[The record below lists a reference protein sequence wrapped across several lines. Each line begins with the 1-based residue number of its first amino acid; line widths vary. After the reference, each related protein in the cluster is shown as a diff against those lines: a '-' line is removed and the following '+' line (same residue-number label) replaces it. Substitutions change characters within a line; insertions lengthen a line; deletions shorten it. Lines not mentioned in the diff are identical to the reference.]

1 MRIPIYSGHLFRQI
15 TGRLNTAVLVRPVDL
30 WTRRYRYNSAWLLTM
45 VALPTSPQA
54 QHQSKWPDLNRNR
67 WPVLSEIRTAM
78 VAFLA
83 DAYPE
88 TGLAPP
94 PGASRERADYLQMI
108 QFGSTSMDMMLS
120 QVRIHEHMLPQSER
134 DPRMAARYRKKFLEE
149 VEPQLARR
157 VRGDAVCL
165 RRYVHRRGLHHRL
178 QCVLGE
184 GLRALPGRSVPALP
198 EVAEDAPSPRRR
210 PRGCARILSGR
221 ARRRAHHV
229 QVYGIGV
236 RPL

>member
-30 WTRRYRYNSAWLLTM
+30 WTRRYRYDLAWLLTM

-67 WPVLSEIRTAM
+67 WPVLSESAPAM

-157 VRGDAVCL
+157 VEATPYVCGDTFTAADCIIGYNVFWARGYGLCQDEAF
-165 RRYVHRRGLHHRL
+165 RRYLKS
-178 QCVLGE
+178 
-184 GLRALPGRSVPALP
+184 LRMRPAL
-198 EVAEDAPSPRRR
+198 AAALADAREFSPVV
-210 PRGCARILSGR
+210 PDGAPIMSKFTG
-221 ARRRAHHV
+221 
-229 QVYGIGV
+229 
-236 RPL
+236 